1 MKDHLQAPSNL
12 TIIQRNPVARAIRQA
27 LNHRGT
33 QLAASSVMAGALLL
47 ASGPATAQDLT
58 LEEVIVTAQKREQNL
73 QEIAM
78 SVQVLGA
85 QQLEELNI
93 SDFTDYVQYMP
104 SVSFQI
110 FGPGQT
116 QIYMR
121 GVADGGDGNFSGT
134 TPSVAIYLDEQPV
147 TAIGRNLDVHAY
159 DIARVEAIP
168 GPQGTL
174 FGANSQAGTLRIITN
189 QPNPEKSESG
199 FDLGINTVSG
209 GEVGYS
215 AEGFINIPLSERTA
229 LRLVGWYVE
238 DGGWIDIVEG
248 SQTFS
253 YSGLTVTN
261 TGNADP
267 NKNTVEKD
275 HNTLNNSGA
284 RAALGIDLNENW
296 SVVASVIAQKQEAD
310 GLFAD
315 QPDPGGPGQGKVL
328 RFFQDDYKDQWS
340 QLGLTVKGDLGFAEL
355 TFAGSYLDRDIDYNI
370 DYTTYA
376 EYSDYVEYYY
386 TCAYNEGGG
395 CIDPRIQY
403 ENDSEMQRSTVEIRL
418 QSSND
423 SRIDWIAGFFHTED
437 EHTYFNQWLI
447 PNLAVGTPG
456 DHDVDGS
463 AIPFDRN
470 VRDTA
475 DLYFATNQIR
485 NTEETALFGELTW
498 HFSDKFSGLLG
509 LRWFETKDELEGFV
523 GSIWSCYDPADGN
536 RVGNGD
542 PNDPS
547 DCGGGLET
555 KNDDVTY
562 KLNLSY
568 NFSDNFMGYVT
579 YSEGFRP
586 GGINREGTD
595 VIPQIY
601 EPDFI
606 KNFELG
612 WKSMLADG
620 RVRFNGAIYMMNWN
634 DLQMT
639 RFDQDFNSLLGLTAN
654 TNGAKIKGIEGQVQW
669 LITEAWDL
677 TFAMSYN
684 KAELDG
690 DFFVGSNDPVPAA
703 PDGTDLPFTP
713 NLKYTLQTRYNFS
726 MGDRDSYW
734 RAAWNW
740 TDESWNDLFVED
752 RVNQASY
759 GILNAGIGTKVG
771 GGTLEL
777 FGNNLTDEN
786 AELTRYNRAGDNRVT
801 ANRPLTIGL
810 RYWQRF

>member
-1 MKDHLQAPSNL
+1 MKNYLQEHSSL
-12 TIIQRNPVARAIRQA
+12 TIIPRNPVARAIRQA
-27 LNHRGT
+27 LAHRGT
-33 QLAASSVMAGALLL
+33 QLAASSVMVGALLL
-47 ASGPATAQDLT
+47 ASGPVTAQE

-73 QEIAM
+73 QDIPM
-78 SVQVLGA
+78 SVQVLGN

-104 SVSFQI
+104 SVSFQA

-147 TAIGRNLDVHAY
+147 TAISRNLDVHAY

-174 FGANSQAGTLRIITN
+174 YGANSQAGTLRIITN
-189 QPNPEKSESG
+189 QPDPEKSESG

-209 GEVGYS
+209 GDPGYS

-248 SQTFS
+248 SKTFS
-253 YSGLTVTN
+253 YSGITVSN
-261 TGNADP
+261 FGNADP
-267 NKNTVEKD
+267 NLNTVEKD
-275 HNTLNNSGA
+275 HNTLTNTGA

-296 SVVASVIAQKQEAD
+296 SVTASVIAQTQEAD

-328 RFFQDDYKDQWS
+328 RFFQDDYKDKWS

-355 TFAGSYLDRDIDYNI
+355 TFAGSYLDREIDYNI
-370 DYTTYA
+370 DYTSYA
-376 EYSDYVEYYY
+376 EYSDYIESYY
-386 TCAYNEGGG
+386 TCYYNDSGG
-395 CIDPRIQY
+395 CVDPRIQY
-403 ENDSEMQRSTVEIRL
+403 ENDSTMERSTMEVRL
-418 QSSND
+418 QSSGD
-423 SRIDWIAGFFHTED
+423 SRMDWIFGLFHTED
-437 EHTYFNQWLI
+437 EHAYFNQWII
-447 PNLAVGTPG
+447 PTLS
-456 DHDVDGS
+456 DGS
-463 AIPFDRN
+463 SIPFDRN
-470 VRDTA
+470 IRDTA
-475 DLYFATNQIR
+475 NLYFATNQIR
-485 NTEETALFGELTW
+485 NTSENAMFGELTW
-498 HFSDKFSGLLG
+498 HFSDKLSGTLG
-509 LRWFETKDELEGFV
+509 ARWFETKDALEGFV
-523 GSIWSCYDPADGN
+523 GSHWSCFDPADGN
-536 RVGNGD
+536 RVGNGTATS
-542 PNDPS
+542 PG
-547 DCGGGLET
+547 CGGGLKT
-555 KNDDVTY
+555 KINDTTF
-562 KLNLSY
+562 KFNLSY
-568 NFSDNFMGYVT
+568 NFTDDFMGYVT

-601 EPDFI
+601 APDVL

-612 WKSMLADG
+612 WKSMLAG
-620 RVRFNGAIYMMNWN
+620 GSVRFNGAVYMMNWEQ
-634 DLQMT
+634 LQMT
-639 RFDQDFNSLLGLTAN
+639 RFDQDFNSFLGLTAN
-654 TNGAKIKGIEGQVQW
+654 TNGAKIKGIEGQIQW

-677 TFAMSYN
+677 TFAASYN

-690 DFFVGSNDPVPAA
+690 DFFVGTNDPEPAA

-713 NLKYTLQTRYNFS
+713 NLKYTISTRYNFS
-726 MGDRDSYW
+726 MGDHDSYW
-734 RAAWNW
+734 RMAWNW
-740 TDESWNDLFVED
+740 TDKSWNDLFVND
-752 RVNQASY
+752 RVSQASY
-759 GILNAGIGTKVG
+759 GILNAGIGTTVG
-771 GGTLEL
+771 GGNLEL
-777 FGNNLTDEN
+777 FGNNLTNEH
-786 AELTRYNRAGDNRVT
+786 AELTRYTRAGDDRVT

>member
-1 MKDHLQAPSNL
+1 MKNHEHTHPEFS
-12 TIIQRNPVARAIRQA
+12 IIHRNPVARAIRQA
-27 LNHRGT
+27 LNDRGSH
-33 QLAASSVMAGALLL
+33 LAASSMLIGALLL
-47 ASGPATAQDLT
+47 ASNTATAQDLV

-93 SDFTDYVQYMP
+93 SNFSDYVQYMP
-104 SVSFQI
+104 SVSFQA

-121 GVADGGDGNFSGT
+121 GVSDGGDGNFSGT

-147 TAIGRNLDVHAY
+147 TAISRNLDVHAY

-174 FGANSQAGTLRIITN
+174 YGANSQAGTLRIITN
-189 QPNPEKSESG
+189 QPDPEKSESG
-199 FDLGINTVSG
+199 FDLGVNTVSG
-209 GEVGYS
+209 GDMGYS
-215 AEGFINIPLSERTA
+215 AEGFVNIPLSERAA

-275 HNTLNNSGA
+275 HNTLTNTGA

-296 SVVASVIAQKQEAD
+296 TVTASVMAQKQEAD

-340 QLGLTVKGDLGFAEL
+340 QLGLTIKGDLGFAEL
-355 TFAGSYLDRDIDYNI
+355 TFAGSYLDREIDYNI
-370 DYTTYA
+370 DYTS
-376 EYSDYVEYYY
+376 YSNADGGYVEPYY
-386 TCAYNEGGG
+386 TCYYNDGGG
-395 CIDPRIQY
+395 CVDPRIQY
-403 ENDSEMQRSTVEIRL
+403 ENDSTMKRGTVEIRL
-418 QSSND
+418 QSTGE
-423 SRIDWIAGFFHTED
+423 SRVDWIAGFFHTED
-437 EHTYFNQWLI
+437 EHAYFNQWII
-447 PNLAVGTPG
+447 PTLSA
-456 DHDVDGS
+456 GS
-463 AIPFDRN
+463 SIPFDRN
-470 VRDTA
+470 VRGVDK
-475 DLYFATNQIR
+475 LYFATNQIR
-485 NTEETALFGELTW
+485 NTEETAMFGELTW
-498 HFSDKFSGLLG
+498 HFSDKFSGLIG
-509 LRWFETKDELEGFV
+509 ARWFETKDELEGFV
-523 GSIWSCYDPADGN
+523 GSHWSCYDPADGN
-536 RVGNGD
+536 RVGNGTATS
-542 PNDPS
+542 PN
-547 DCGGGLET
+547 CGGGLKT
-555 KNDDVTY
+555 KHDDVTF
-562 KLNLSY
+562 KFNLSY
-568 NFSDNFMGYVT
+568 NFTDDFMGYVT

-595 VIPQIY
+595 IIPQIY
-601 EPDFI
+601 EPDFLE
-606 KNFELG
+606 NFELG

-620 RVRFNGAIYMMNWN
+620 RVRFNGAAYMMNW
-634 DLQMT
+634 DKLQMT
-639 RFDQDFNSLLGLTAN
+639 RFDIDFNSFLGLTAN
-654 TNGAKIKGIEGQVQW
+654 TNGAKIKGIEAQIQW
-669 LITEAWDL
+669 LITDDWNL
-677 TFAMSYN
+677 TFAASYN

-690 DFFVGSNDPVPAA
+690 DFFVGTTDPDPAA

-713 NLKYTLQTRYNFS
+713 NLKYTVSTRYNFS

-740 TDESWNDLFVED
+740 TDKSWNGLFVDD
-752 RVNQASY
+752 RVSQASY
-759 GILNAGIGTKVG
+759 GILNAGIGTALG
-771 GGTLEL
+771 GGNLEL
-777 FGNNLTDEN
+777 FADNLTDEN